1 MTYLGRDGNQWP
13 RSPDGPTARRLRRR
27 VRASRDLQNATVSK
41 TRYGPS
47 SMLMKMTRGA
57 GRLPYYMSGYNSV
70 LLEGQMKPWAEGQPE
85 ADVESLGPGSY

>member
-1 MTYLGRDGNQWP
+1 MGPPLGDYVVAFALP
-13 RSPDGPTARRLRRR
+13 EI
-27 VRASRDLQNATVSK
+27 SRTPPVSK